1 MDGIKKYL
9 TSKEFF
15 ATIIVVIVF
24 VIFYLVLRY
33 FINRI
38 IAIKKDKISKRRLG
52 YIKKA
57 RALLRYFLILVAMLV
72 ILRVNGVD
80 VNSMLAGVGIVSVI
94 SGLALQDV
102 LKDAIASFNLV
113 VDKFFAVGDIVEIN
127 GMKME
132 VMEMQLKTTK
142 FKDVDS
148 GKILTIVNRNI
159 SEAVVL
165 ANYSDLDIPLPYELS
180 VEEAKKII
188 NIIMEKVDA
197 IRGIDEVE
205 YRNIT
210 EFGDSAVLY
219 RLRIHGNA
227 KILPQVLREAREI
240 VKVELNNNKLS
251 IPYKQLV
258 IRGK

>member
-15 ATIIVVIVF
+15 ATIVVIIVF

-52 YIKKA
+52 YVKKA

-127 GMKME
+127 EMKME
-132 VMEMQLKTTK
+132 VMEMRLKTTK

-148 GKILTIVNRNI
+148 GKILTIANRNI

-188 NIIMEKVDA
+188 DIIMEKVDA

-205 YRNIT
+205 YRNIA

-227 KILPQVLREAREI
+227 KNLPQVLREAREI

>member
-38 IAIKKDKISKRRLG
+38 IAIKRDKISKRRLG

-57 RALLRYFLILVAMLV
+57 RALLRYFLILVATLV

-188 NIIMEKVDA
+188 DIIMEKVDA

-205 YRNIT
+205 YRNIA

>member
-188 NIIMEKVDA
+188 DIIMEKVDA

-205 YRNIT
+205 YRNIA

>member
-188 NIIMEKVDA
+188 DIIMKKVDA

-205 YRNIT
+205 YRNIA

-240 VKVELNNNKLS
+240 VKIELNNNKLS

>member
-52 YIKKA
+52 YVKKA

-132 VMEMQLKTTK
+132 VMEMRLKTTK

-148 GKILTIVNRNI
+148 GKILTIANRNI

-188 NIIMEKVDA
+188 DIIMEKVDA

-205 YRNIT
+205 YRNIA

-227 KILPQVLREAREI
+227 KNLPQVLREAREI

>member
-52 YIKKA
+52 YVKKA

-188 NIIMEKVDA
+188 DIIMEKVDA

-205 YRNIT
+205 YRNIA

>member
-15 ATIIVVIVF
+15 ATIIVIIVF

-52 YIKKA
+52 YVKKA
-57 RALLRYFLILVAMLV
+57 RALLRYFLILVAILV

-132 VMEMQLKTTK
+132 VMDMQLKTTK

-188 NIIMEKVDA
+188 DIIMKKVDA
-197 IRGIDEVE
+197 IRGIDKVE
-205 YRNIT
+205 YRNIA
-210 EFGDSAVLY
+210 EFDDSAVLY